1 MTDKY
6 ETKPGVRLPE
16 AEDSRPKRFYETVAV
31 EAGPDGWSVRLDG
44 RGVKTPARFSGYE
57 PHRFEA
63 LLEQIPLLRSMQ
75 VRRAPHPFGSRRE
88 AAHRLILC
96 CDT

>member
-44 RGVKTPARFSGYE
+44 RGVKTPARKTLTVPS
-57 PHRFEA
+57 EA
-63 LLEQIPLLRSMQ
+63 LATSAR
-75 VRRAPHPFGSRRE
+75 
-88 AAHRLILC
+88 
-96 CDT
+96 